1 MQEYRFR
8 ESGFTIYITWSGEHW
23 RINRI
28 ANYSGKPILCLG
40 ADFDTQQ
47 DAINFARR
55 HYKIIRYLVITGHF

>member
-8 ESGFTIYITWSGEHW
+8 ESGYTIYIAWNGENW

-28 ANYSGKPILCLG
+28 ASYVGKPILCLG

-55 HYKIIRYLVITGHF
+55 HYKIIRGLVISGQF